1 MTADR
6 PLAAGKPY
14 FDKDTTDMIKGIGII
29 LMFCHHILT
38 YQGWYIDGIF
48 FPEMEDFCTFM
59 AFPTKICVAI
69 FAFLNGYL
77 YAFNQKSRIRYSL
90 SKIFNLYI
98 VYWIVYLILLIPAL
112 IWSGYRPGVLDIIRD
127 LAALPNDVV
136 RFGWYVFYFAVI
148 MILLPLIKPLL
159 DKNIWLAIGVS
170 VLLVTVMYSVN
181 ATLATGFTEE
191 MIYYFGWWTPVT
203 LSGYIIGRYSLFEK
217 VMDGLIMSKI
227 RSPMVKFVLSFA
239 LLVMCFFGRVFFRHF
254 EFGIGDV
261 RICFFLCVDTVLV
274 PVFIFSLVTMRN
286 VVKIPG
292 VDPVLRSA
300 GKYSLYMWLIHSAF
314 FGISSGIFQ
323 KVLWLPH
330 FPVLAFLWALIL
342 CYGLAR
348 LLEIPSRFINAR
360 VKKMV

>member
-1 MTADR
+1 M
-6 PLAAGKPY
+6 AGTTLTRGRPY
-14 FDKDTTDMIKGIGII
+14 FDKDTTDMIKGVGII
-29 LMFCHHILT
+29 MMFCHHILT
-38 YQGWYIDGIF
+38 YQGWYIDGIY

-77 YAFNQKSRIRYSL
+77 YAFNNKSRIRYSL
-90 SKIFNLYI
+90 SKILSLYS

-112 IWSGYRPGVLDIIRD
+112 IWSGYRPGITDIIRD

-148 MILLPLIKPLL
+148 MILLPLLKPLL
-159 DKNIWLAIGVS
+159 DKNIWLAIGLSAVII
-170 VLLVTVMYSVN
+170 TIMYSVN
-181 ATLATGFTEE
+181 ATVATGFTEE

-203 LSGYIIGRYSLFEK
+203 LSGYIVGRYGLFEK
-217 VMDGLIMSKI
+217 IDGSVMSKI
-227 RSPMVKFVLSFA
+227 KSPVIKFVLSFA
-239 LLVMCFFGRVFFRHF
+239 LLILCFFGRVFFRHF
-254 EFGIGDV
+254 EFAIGDLK
-261 RICFFLCVDTVLV
+261 ICIFLCVDTVLV
-274 PVFIFSLVTMRN
+274 PLFIFSIVTLRN
-286 VVKIPG
+286 VIKVPG
-292 VDPVLRSA
+292 ADLVLRDA

-348 LLEIPSRFINAR
+348 ILEIPSRHINAKI
-360 VKKMV
+360 KKMV